1 MSLVRTGRVR
11 EGGRTPHLLA
21 LPLLAGLILAACAP
35 GTPRAQLGDGIQQGS
50 GQPQPTLAIVLR
62 VEPVGMTDS
71 ASSLNRISLALFS
84 AYLAQKDNKE
94 NPYPVLATAVPR
106 LNTDTW
112 RILPDGKMETTFRLR
127 SGLTWHDGHPLTAED
142 FAFGRRVAMAKIE
155 WGL

>member
-1 MSLVRTGRVR
+1 QARLANRRPFQYPGPDTRDATEALIPDRKRSRAALTRLALAGFASLSRRDGRGTGSPPPLRGRVR

-84 AYLAQKDNKE
+84 AYLAQKD
-94 NPYPVLATAVPR
+94 
-106 LNTDTW
+106 
-112 RILPDGKMETTFRLR
+112 
-127 SGLTWHDGHPLTAED
+127 
-142 FAFGRRVAMAKIE
+142 
-155 WGL
+155 